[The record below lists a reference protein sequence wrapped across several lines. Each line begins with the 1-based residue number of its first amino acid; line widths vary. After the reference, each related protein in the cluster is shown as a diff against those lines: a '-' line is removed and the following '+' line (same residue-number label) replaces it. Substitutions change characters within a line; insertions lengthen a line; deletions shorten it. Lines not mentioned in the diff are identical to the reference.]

1 MADRSG
7 YIGRAPSDSSV
18 VVARQVFKP
27 TGIQTNFTFASGY
40 NVGYLDAYINGAK
53 QIKGEDYTATD
64 GSVVVFSSNQPAS
77 GDVVELVAYKAFNLS
92 TQNAPGNFSVGGDL
106 TVSGTLT
113 GDGSGLTG
121 VASTDYIITG
131 TAATFNN
138 AVNFN
143 APVALNNGG
152 TMSGVY
158 TGGNFS
164 GVVTATSFAGSGANL
179 TGVVTATSF
188 SGSGANLT
196 GIDATSIKDSGGN
209 VKVQG
214 NTSGIVITG
223 ITSGLN
229 VTGVATVAT
238 LSATTVSIGGT
249 LTYEDVTNIDSIGV
263 ITARSGIR
271 VGGGQSIGSDGV
283 LTYYGDGSSLTGIE
297 AGISTED
304 NTQSGGLVIIDLS
317 KDDHKFTASGICT
330 VSCTGSGTEGGSGTL
345 RITNSGVST
354 VGFSTYFL
362 WPSGSAPSIP
372 IADGTIS
379 LISYTLHKNGSVGV
393 GTQLLAGASLN
404 FS

>member
-1 MADRSG
+1 MSQINVNIVKGRTGGAPDFPSG
-7 YIGRAPSDSSV
+7 ATV
-18 VVARQVFKP
+18 
-27 TGIQTNFTFASGY
+27 TGI
-40 NVGYLDAYINGAK
+40 
-53 QIKGEDYTATD
+53 
-64 GSVVVFSSNQPAS
+64 
-77 GDVVELVAYKAFNLS
+77 
-92 TQNAPGNFSVGGDL
+92 
-106 TVSGTLT
+106 
-113 GDGSGLTG
+113 
-121 VASTDYIITG
+121 
-131 TAATFNN
+131 
-138 AVNFN
+138 
-143 APVALNNGG
+143 
-152 TMSGVY
+152 
-158 TGGNFS
+158 
-164 GVVTATSFAGSGANL
+164 
-179 TGVVTATSF
+179 VTATSF
-188 SGSGANLT
+188 SGNGANLT
-196 GIDATSIKDSGGN
+196 GISSDATSIKDSGGN

-249 LTYEDVTNIDSIGV
+249 LTYEDVTNIDSIGI

-372 IADGTIS
+372 TGDGTIS
-379 LISYTLHKNGSVGV
+379 LISYTIQRNGAAGI
-393 GTQLLAGASLN
+393 GTQLLSGASLN